1 MNLTKIIE
9 QGARTTRASGFTVDV
24 DSAYSWVT
32 IKNED
37 THEGVFLQ
45 GDEAESF
52 IADADNIY
60 NKIGTLTYDIVCE
73 YLAEPYLEIV
83 E

>member
-1 MNLTKIIE
+1 MELTDIIE
-9 QGARTTRASGFTVDV
+9 HGAEYTQNSGFTVEV
-24 DSAYSWVT
+24 NASYSWVT

-37 THEGVFLQ
+37 TREDLFLQ
-45 GDEAESF
+45 GDEADDF
-52 IADADNIY
+52 IKKADKLWETTGVIN
-60 NKIGTLTYDIVCE
+60 YDTICL

>member
-1 MNLTKIIE
+1 MDLIKIIE

-24 DSAYSWVT
+24 DSAYSWIT

-52 IADADNIY
+52 IIDADNLY
-60 NKIGTLTYDIVCE
+60 NKTGTLTYDVICE
-73 YLAEPYLEIV
+73 YLAEKYMEIV